1 MIRKFWHIY
10 RLGLKELI
18 SFRYDYVLVVLV
30 IYSFTVMV
38 IVPAKGTG
46 LQLRNSTVAYVDE
59 DQSPLSMR
67 IIDSIQ
73 EPFFKKPRPITF
85 DQINRVLDRGEYIF
99 VIHIPSSFQK
109 NLLAGKTPE
118 IQIDVDATAIGHA
131 KLGIT
136 DLTRIINEE
145 TNTFLYG
152 SQKISTQK
160 LSDLPFQM
168 ITRVLYNQNRESS
181 WFMCVVLLTHMITL
195 LSIVLPAAALIKEKE
210 RGTVEHL
217 LVMPLF
223 PIEITIAKVWANS
236 FIVVVG
242 TMFSLFFSV
251 KWVVGSPIHG
261 STVLFFVGTIVF
273 LYATTELGVFLA
285 TIAKNQPQA
294 GLLSMPI
301 IVPISMLCG
310 GTTPLEAMPRFL
322 QIIMQFA
329 PTTHYMEFCARVL
342 FRDAG
347 IGVVWPQLAA
357 MFAIGTVLFIGAM
370 VRFKATF
377 R

>member
-1 MIRKFWHIY
+1 MLRKLWHIY

-38 IVPAKGTG
+38 IVPSKGTG
-46 LQLRNSTVAYVDE
+46 LQVRDSSVAYVDG
-59 DQSPLSMR
+59 DQSPLSFR
-67 IIDSIQ
+67 IIDAIQ
-73 EPFFKKPRPITF
+73 KPFFKKPQAITF
-85 DQINRVLDRGEYIF
+85 DEINRVMDRGEYIF
-99 VIHIPSSFQK
+99 VIHIPSGFQK
-109 NLLAGKTPE
+109 DVLAGKSPE
-118 IQIDVDATAIGHA
+118 VSIDVDATAIGHA
-131 KLGIT
+131 KLGT
-136 DLTRIINEE
+136 TYLTRIINDEI
-145 TNTFLYG
+145 NTFVLR
-152 SQKISTQK
+152 SLRSPK
-160 LSDLPFQM
+160 LPSLPFQLT
-168 ITRVLYNQNRESS
+168 TRVLYNQNRESS
-181 WFMCVVLLTHMITL
+181 WFMCIVFLTHMITL

-217 LVMPLF
+217 LVMPLV
-223 PIEITIAKVWANS
+223 PVEITIAKVWANS

-242 TMFSLFFSV
+242 AMFSLFFSV
-251 KWVVGSPIHG
+251 KWVVGSPIRG
-261 STVLFFVGTIVF
+261 STFLFFLGTIVF

-301 IVPISMLCG
+301 IVPISMLNG
-310 GTTPLEAMPRFL
+310 GTTPLESMPRFL
-322 QIIMQFA
+322 QIVMQFA

-347 IGVVWPQLAA
+347 ISVVWPQLAA
-357 MFAIGTVLFIGAM
+357 MAAIGTVLFIGAM
-370 VRFKATF
+370 IRFRATF

>member
-1 MIRKFWHIY
+1 MIRKLWHIY

-18 SFRYDYVLVVLV
+18 SFRFDYVLVVLV

-46 LQLRNSTVAYVDE
+46 VQVRNSSVAYVDE
-59 DQSPLSMR
+59 DQSPLSKR

-73 EPFFKKPRPITF
+73 MPFFKKPQAIIYHN
-85 DQINRVLDRGEYIF
+85 INQVLDRGEYIF
-99 VIHIPSSFQK
+99 VLHIPSGFQK
-109 NLLAGKTPE
+109 DLLAGKNPD
-118 IQIDVDATAIGHA
+118 ISIDVDATAIGHA
-131 KLGIT
+131 KLGT
-136 DLTRIINEE
+136 TYLSHIINQEI
-145 TNTFLYG
+145 NTFLLG
-152 SQKISTQK
+152 SQKPADPPI
-160 LSDLPFQM
+160 QM
-168 ITRVLYNQNRESS
+168 NTRIMYNPNNENS
-181 WFMCVVLLTHMITL
+181 WFMGVVLLTHMITL

-217 LVMPLF
+217 LVMPLV
-223 PIEITIAKVWANS
+223 PLEITIAKVWANS
-236 FIVVVG
+236 FIVLMG
-242 TMFSLFFSV
+242 IMFALFFSI
-251 KWVVGSPIHG
+251 KWVIGAPIHG
-261 STVLFFVGTIVF
+261 SLFIFFLGTIVF

-301 IVPISMLCG
+301 IVPISMLSG
-310 GTTPLEAMPRFL
+310 GTSPFESMPRFL

-329 PTTHYMEFCARVL
+329 PTTHYMEFCSRVL

-347 IGVVWPQLAA
+347 IGVVWPQLLA
-357 MFAIGTVLFIGAM
+357 MAAIGTVLFIGAM
-370 VRFKATF
+370 MRFRATF